1 MKHKGLWI
9 TNIVL
14 AIAIS
19 GIGIRILMRRVDG
32 AGHVE
37 TAASRLA
44 ALAVLVVFILI
55 IAIVEGI
62 YLLISRRHG

>member
-1 MKHKGLWI
+1 
-9 TNIVL
+9 
-14 AIAIS
+14 
-19 GIGIRILMRRVDG
+19 MRRVDG
-32 AGHVE
+32 AGYVE